1 MLFLSFLSPMADGF
15 ISSSRLSP
23 RLWSQ
28 SLSFER
34 KHQSSKQWPKRP
46 RSRSP
51 LEVVSI
57 YLASF
62 RCKLHCPCRITRTT
76 TYLSSSLDVL
86 LGGSPKNPKSQAPNT
101 KNPRSRIANCGATIF
116 LSLMIGALVWNLDL
130 GVWSFSSH
138 ASITT
143 GVPSFTISNNSIT
156 SSLRILTQP

>member
-1 MLFLSFLSPMADGF
+1 MLFLSFLNPVADGF

-57 YLASF
+57 YIASF

-76 TYLSSSLDVL
+76 TYLSSFLDVL
-86 LGGSPKNPKSQAPNT
+86 AGDSIQTLKAFAPLRNT
-101 KNPRSRIANCGATIF
+101 RSTQDELQN
-116 LSLMIGALVWNLDL
+116 
-130 GVWSFSSH
+130 H

>member
-1 MLFLSFLSPMADGF
+1 MLFLSFLSPVADGF

-34 KHQSSKQWPKRP
+34 KHQSSKQWTKRP

-57 YLASF
+57 YIASF

-76 TYLSSSLDVL
+76 TYLSSFLDVL
-86 LGGSPKNPKSQAPNT
+86 AGDSIQNT
-101 KNPRSRIANCGATIF
+101 KPSLRSESHQVDADELQN
-116 LSLMIGALVWNLDL
+116 
-130 GVWSFSSH
+130 H

>member
-1 MLFLSFLSPMADGF
+1 MLFLSFLSPVADGF

-34 KHQSSKQWPKRP
+34 KHQSSKQWPKWP

-57 YLASF
+57 YIASF

-76 TYLSSSLDVL
+76 TYLSSALDVL
-86 LGGSPKNPKSQAPNT
+86 PGGSPRNPHPKLPALKTPNLELQ
-101 KNPRSRIANCGATIF
+101 IAE
-116 LSLMIGALVWNLDL
+116 
-130 GVWSFSSH
+130 
-138 ASITT
+138 
-143 GVPSFTISNNSIT
+143 
-156 SSLRILTQP
+156 

>member
-1 MLFLSFLSPMADGF
+1 MLFLSFLSPVANGF
-15 ISSSRLSP
+15 ISSSRLSL

-46 RSRSP
+46 RSGSP

-76 TYLSSSLDVL
+76 TFLSSFLDVL
-86 LGGSPKNPKSQAPNT
+86 AGVSIQTLR
-101 KNPRSRIANCGATIF
+101 RSRRSGSHQVDINKIR
-116 LSLMIGALVWNLDL
+116 N
-130 GVWSFSSH
+130 H

>member
-57 YLASF
+57 YIASF

-76 TYLSSSLDVL
+76 TYLSSFLDVL
-86 LGGSPKNPKSQAPNT
+86 AGDSIQTPKPSRRSGSHQVD
-101 KNPRSRIANCGATIF
+101 ANEPQ
-116 LSLMIGALVWNLDL
+116 N
-130 GVWSFSSH
+130 H

-156 SSLRILTQP
+156 SALRILTQP

>member
-1 MLFLSFLSPMADGF
+1 MLFLSFLSPVAHGF

-23 RLWSQ
+23 RLWLQ

-57 YLASF
+57 YIASF

-76 TYLSSSLDVL
+76 TYLSSFLDVL
-86 LGGSPKNPKSQAPNT
+86 AGDSIQTPKPSRRAGSHQVDADELQN
-101 KNPRSRIANCGATIF
+101 
-116 LSLMIGALVWNLDL
+116 
-130 GVWSFSSH
+130 H

-156 SSLRILTQP
+156 SALRILTQP